1 MNTQYFD
8 ARDAKRFVQLLDLA
22 RNDGNPHIVKLHD
35 DGSVTVAD
43 GREVAYLGNTPA
55 GWHMDT
61 GGELHQRI
69 RIVFNTLL
77 KTKCF
82 NMLVGLTA
90 WDAEKIASVFPMLG
104 LHSVKVYEIDNGVM
118 FEHGRDTYTIVAK
131 TVGYTLRSSY
141 TSDDVH
147 QDAAWFAIFNAAVGM
162 ARMNFV
168 ADRREVDNV

>member
-61 GGELHQRI
+61 G
-69 RIVFNTLL
+69 
-77 KTKCF
+77 
-82 NMLVGLTA
+82 
-90 WDAEKIASVFPMLG
+90 
-104 LHSVKVYEIDNGVM
+104 EI
-118 FEHGRDTYTIVAK
+118 GRA
-131 TVGYTLRSSY
+131 
-141 TSDDVH
+141 
-147 QDAAWFAIFNAAVGM
+147 
-162 ARMNFV
+162 
-168 ADRREVDNV
+168 NV

>member
-22 RNDGNPHIVKLHD
+22 RNDGNPHTVQLHD

-43 GREVAYLGNTPA
+43 GREVAHLVNTPA
-55 GWHMDT
+55 GWHMNT
-61 GGELHQRI
+61 GGELHKRI
-69 RIVFNTLL
+69 RRVFNNLL

-90 WDAEKIASVFPMLG
+90 WDTEKIASVFPMLG
-104 LHSVKVYEIDNGVM
+104 LHSVKVSEIDNGVM
-118 FEHGRDTYTIVAK
+118 FEHGRDTYTIVPQA
-131 TVGYTLRSSY
+131 VGYTLSSSY
-141 TSDDVH
+141 TFNGVA

-168 ADRREVDNV
+168 ADRREVNNV

>member
-69 RIVFNTLL
+69 RILFNTLL

-104 LHSVKVYEIDNGVM
+104 LHSVKVSEIDNGVM
-118 FEHGRDTYTIVAK
+118 LEHGRDTYTIVAK